1 LSVLKSLDINLPKSE
16 KKTLYRFL
24 FLYIFFTLI
33 TLSLTISFYYTLQKE
48 LQIKQQ
54 TISLNQY
61 ANEFIIELQDLH
73 QNKIQSYPV
82 DDKFK
87 TSLYD
92 ENYNLI
98 YSTLDYPKAQ
108 LDQISFTNNKII
120 RYIKDPQG
128 YYLNTQYVI
137 VQIKE
142 DDVWLRETIKV
153 IIVYGMLF
161 FIFMVIVGY
170 FLLNLF
176 LKPMRDALHLLDT
189 FIKDTTHELNTP
201 ISTIMTNIEL
211 IDKENIEDKYLLKTI
226 NRIDI
231 GAKTISN
238 IYDDLTF
245 LLLNHKIVSVNEEVD
260 LKSTI
265 EQRVEYFDILA
276 TIKKVSIQTNL
287 NNNVKLTIDKKKISK
302 LIDNILSNAIKYNKV
317 KGNIT
322 ITLDTNNLSIEDTGR
337 GIKQEDIDYM
347 FDRYARFDKS
357 VGGFGIGL
365 NIVKMICDEY
375 NLTIHIE
382 STINIGTK
390 VLISFNSLVK

>member
-1 LSVLKSLDINLPKSE
+1 LDINLPKSE

-24 FLYIFFTLI
+24 ILYIFFTLI

-48 LQIKQQ
+48 LHTQQQ

-73 QNKIQSYPV
+73 NNKMQSYPIS
-82 DDKFK
+82 DTFK

-92 ENYNLI
+92 EKYNLI
-98 YSTLDYPKAQ
+98 YSTLNYPKAQ
-108 LDQISFTNNKII
+108 LEQISYTDNKII
-120 RYIKDPQG
+120 RYIKNPQG

-137 VQIKE
+137 VQIM
-142 DDVWLRETIKV
+142 DDEVWLKETIKV
-153 IIVYGMLF
+153 IVIYGMLF
-161 FIFMVIVGY
+161 FVFMLVIGY

-176 LKPMRDALHLLDT
+176 LKPMKDALHLLDT

-211 IDKENIEDKYLLKTI
+211 IDKKNIEDKYLLKTI

-245 LLLNHKIVSVNEEVD
+245 LLLNHQIISVNEEVN
-260 LKSTI
+260 LKSII

-276 TIKKVSIQTNL
+276 TIKKISIQTNL

-317 KGNIT
+317 RGSIT
-322 ITLDTNNLSIEDTGR
+322 IIVDENNLSIEDTGR
-337 GIKQEDIDYM
+337 GIKKEDIDFM

-365 NIVKMICDEY
+365 NIVKMICNEY
-375 NLTIHIE
+375 NLTINIE
-382 STINIGTK
+382 STLSKGTK
-390 VLISFNSLVK
+390 VLISW